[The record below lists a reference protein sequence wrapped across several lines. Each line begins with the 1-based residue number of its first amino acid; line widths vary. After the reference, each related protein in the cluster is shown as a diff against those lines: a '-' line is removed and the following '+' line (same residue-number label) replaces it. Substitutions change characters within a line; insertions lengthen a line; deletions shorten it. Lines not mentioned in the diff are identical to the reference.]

1 VIIEHVLKYVK
12 TQRDRNALGRHIGY
26 HPQDVELMSGTLAEN
41 IGRFDPAAS
50 ADAVIAAANA
60 AGVHSM
66 ITSMKDGYDTRIG
79 DRGAGLS
86 AGQQQRVALARALY
100 GNPFLVV
107 LDEPNSNLD
116 SEGDEAL
123 AGAIKSV
130 RARGGIVVIVA
141 HRQNTLAS
149 VDLLLAMNS
158 GRQIAFGP
166 RDEILRKLIGKNP
179 SGPWPLVIVNEST
192 KA

>member
-1 VIIEHVLKYVK
+1 MTGLGMTELGMRK
-12 TQRDRNALGRHIGY
+12 RRRGAWLALAL
-26 HPQDVELMSGTLAEN
+26 VVSVAATLASTSCVRAQFGLREVPPKTDFF
-41 IGRFDPAAS
+41 RFKAKY
-50 ADAVIAAANA
+50 
-60 AGVHSM
+60 
-66 ITSMKDGYDTRIG
+66 T
-79 DRGAGLS
+79 
-86 AGQQQRVALARALY
+86 

-179 SGPWPLVIVNEST
+179 SGPGPLVIVNEST